1 MRKTYNTPKLYLLVL
16 SEDVITSS
24 GDGTMR
30 FTDEVA
36 LGKND
41 QHWSNY

>member
-1 MRKTYNTPKLYLLVL
+1 MRKVYNTPKLYLLVL

-30 FTDEVA
+30 FDDEKS
-36 LGKND
+36 LGKDD
-41 QHWSNY
+41 QIWSGF